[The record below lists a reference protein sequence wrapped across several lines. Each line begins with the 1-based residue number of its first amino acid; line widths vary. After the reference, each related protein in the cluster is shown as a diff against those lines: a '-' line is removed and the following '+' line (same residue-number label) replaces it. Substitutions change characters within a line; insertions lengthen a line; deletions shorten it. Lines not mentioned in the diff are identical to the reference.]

1 METVNLI
8 NTVNRP
14 EPRPQT
20 PAVTVTAEKTPVTS
34 NAVRQNSAPS
44 GRGVPNQPIQE
55 EKSTSQLVEESVTEL
70 NKFVQKVERSIQ
82 FSINDTTGQTVISVK
97 DTVTGEEIR
106 TIPSEE
112 LIAIA
117 EYLAESLAVSEEAG
131 RGLLMNLQA

>member
-14 EPRPQT
+14 ESRPQS
-20 PAVTVTAEKTPVTS
+20 PAVTVTVDKTPVTAKS
-34 NAVRQNSAPS
+34 VRQNDSL
-44 GRGVPNQPIQE
+44 GGTIVPEQAQDSEP
-55 EKSTSQLVEESVTEL
+55 TTDRLVKESVSEL
-70 NKFVQKVERSIQ
+70 NEFVQKIHRSIQ
-82 FSINDTTGQTVISVK
+82 FSVNDVTGQTVISVK
-97 DTVTGEEIR
+97 DTVTGKEIR

-117 EYLAESLAVSEEAG
+117 EYLAESMAVSEEAG